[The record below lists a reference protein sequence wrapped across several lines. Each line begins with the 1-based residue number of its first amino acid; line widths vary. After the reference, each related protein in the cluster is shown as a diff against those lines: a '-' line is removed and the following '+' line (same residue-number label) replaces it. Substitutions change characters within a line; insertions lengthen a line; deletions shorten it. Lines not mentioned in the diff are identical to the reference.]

1 MMIDRWIAEATEC
14 DFKVAL
20 EVKKPKSWLK
30 SVSAFANG
38 IGGTLFFGIDD
49 DRNADRLSQMR
60 RPMRRRSAGLIKER
74 ITPYPSFVLAP
85 EREKRQGHPC
95 PVRIS
100 PDGLLRITIKRTV
113 SWKPIS
119 ASAMKA

>member
-38 IGGTLFFGIDD
+38 IGGTLFFGVYTNRPRIVYFTTSE
-49 DRNADRLSQMR
+49 NTKNPAD
-60 RPMRRRSAGLIKER
+60 
-74 ITPYPSFVLAP
+74 FN
-85 EREKRQGHPC
+85 
-95 PVRIS
+95 PV
-100 PDGLLRITIKRTV
+100 
-113 SWKPIS
+113 
-119 ASAMKA
+119 